1 MSDNTKDL
9 NCNCQPCGC
18 DPCTCASNDL
28 VGPLGHCGCGSKD

>member
-18 DPCTCASNDL
+18 DPCTCVANEPI
-28 VGPLGHCGCGSKD
+28 GPLGHCGCGSND